1 MCIQYANEQC
11 RLGIYTFRKD
21 KGVINTL
28 FVIVLTSGKE
38 GVCWR
43 GERESA
49 SEMLLL
55 LFLNLIGTWM
65 FVYFYYSL
73 AGTIHFTCAYI

>member
-43 GERESA
+43 GERECFRDVANIVS
-49 SEMLLL
+49 
-55 LFLNLIGTWM
+55 
-65 FVYFYYSL
+65 
-73 AGTIHFTCAYI
+73 